1 LTTNKSSWSL
11 AKIIF
16 LNQMAGPLFRE
27 MAEAVAERFPGMSL
41 LVTGHPDTISSFDR
55 HCSLQ
60 ILQAPAYN
68 RSSKWRRA
76 CSWLSYTVYA
86 SVLVIRS
93 HRDALFV
100 ISSNP
105 PILPPAMWLIG
116 RIVNLRL
123 VVVVHDLHPDVLV
136 AFGHLAEGNPVARI
150 WRRLNRLVWESA
162 DLVVT
167 IGSHMA
173 RRIGSQHIEARTRFG
188 RVLVLPPWADTDQI
202 RPLSRD
208 QNPLAL
214 ELGLGAKRVVLYSG
228 NLGISHDID
237 GLLEAARL
245 LRARNDIHF
254 LIIGAGEKWQDA
266 QDFRGRH
273 GLENL
278 TILPFQPEERL
289 PHTLSLADLSVV
301 ALDEGAEG
309 LMLPSKTFYYMAAGS
324 AILGICRGEN
334 DLAAVIEEADCGV
347 TVPPRRPDVLSHT
360 IELLLDDE
368 TKLQRYKKNARWGAE
383 RKYSKAKGPLPLI
396 EAFEALGY
404 LPTQDFS
411 NDESTRI
418 GVTFCAD

>member
-1 LTTNKSSWSL
+1 MTTNKSSWSVT
-11 AKIIF
+11 KIIF

-41 LVTGHPDTISSFDR
+41 LATGHPDTISSFYR
-55 HCSLQ
+55 HGSLQ

-123 VVVVHDLHPDVLV
+123 VVVVYDLHPDVLV
-136 AFGHLAEGNPVARI
+136 AFGHLSESSPVARI

-208 QNPLAL
+208 QNPLAR
-214 ELGLGAKRVVLYSG
+214 ELGLGDKRVVLYSG

-237 GLLEAARL
+237 SLLEATRL
-245 LRARNDIHF
+245 LRARKDIHF
-254 LIIGAGEKWQDA
+254 LIIGEGEKWQDA

-273 GLENL
+273 CLENL
-278 TILPFQPEERL
+278 TIMPFQPEERL

-309 LMLPSKTFYYMAAGS
+309 LMVPSKTSYYMAAGS

-334 DLAAVIEEADCGV
+334 DLAAVIEEEDCGV
-347 TVPPRRPDVLSHT
+347 TVPPRRPDVLREAIGS
-360 IELLLDDE
+360 ILADPGQLDHF
-368 TKLQRYKKNARWGAE
+368 KRNARHAAE
-383 RKYSKAKGPLPLI
+383 LKYSRTRGPAPLLHAL
-396 EAFEALGY
+396 EKLGY
-404 LPTQDFS
+404 LPWQK
-411 NDESTRI
+411 
-418 GVTFCAD
+418 G